1 MNFWACFKFILCV
14 FLLTVLVSLF
24 LSAWQS
30 STSHAPYT
38 GIFRSS
44 QGYWVSLQ
52 YWLLYV
58 LPESEAVVWSV
69 AVQHNGWLPNYEL
82 HYRFGLFVYSFNRS
96 LINDNEPLSASN
108 SPLLATV
115 SLQENGTHFL
125 YSFLNNMHKAE
136 ACLCSI

>member
-38 GIFRSS
+38 GRSS

-52 YWLLYV
+52 YLLLYV

-96 LINDNEPLSASN
+96 LITRCVIGEDVNMHSVPPLWAAEELVSESVFKWLSYSPLSF
-108 SPLLATV
+108 P
-115 SLQENGTHFL
+115 Q
-125 YSFLNNMHKAE
+125 
-136 ACLCSI
+136 